1 MAKTGIEIRSAGE
14 IDPQALRDRVVERW
28 GSEAV
33 VAHDELMYPARLPGF
48 VALSGD
54 RVVGHV
60 AYRIDGQ
67 ACEVVSIEASSP
79 HAGIGSQLMDR
90 IIRTARDSGCRT
102 VWLTTT
108 NDNLDA
114 LRFYQRRG
122 FRLRA
127 LREGATARARQT
139 LKPEL
144 PALGSYGIPMCDE
157 LDLELELEA
166 PGGSGSPAASRAG
179 DR

>member
-1 MAKTGIEIRSAGE
+1 MTRAEIELRSADE
-14 IDPQALRDRVVERW
+14 IDRGALCDHVVEAW

-33 VAHDELMYPARLPGF
+33 VAHDEFLYPAQLPGF
-48 VALSGD
+48 VALNGS

-60 AYRIDGQ
+60 AYRIDGDG
-67 ACEVVSIEASSP
+67 CEVVSIAASP
-79 HAGIGSQLMDR
+79 RLGGIGSRLMDR
-90 IIRTARDSGCRT
+90 VTEAARSAGCRT

-144 PALGSYGIPMCDE
+144 PHVGSYGIPMRDE
-157 LDLELELEA
+157 LDLELEI
-166 PGGSGSPAASRAG
+166 
-179 DR
+179 

>member
-1 MAKTGIEIRSAGE
+1 M
-14 IDPQALRDRVVERW
+14 VEVW

-33 VAHDELMYPARLPGF
+33 VAHEELMYPARLPGF
-48 VALSGD
+48 VALSGS

-60 AYRIDGQ
+60 AYRIDGD
-67 ACEVVSIEASSP
+67 ACEVVSIEASP
-79 HAGIGSQLMDR
+79 PLGGVGSRLMDR
-90 IIRTARDSGCRT
+90 LIETARGAGCRT

-127 LREGATARARQT
+127 LREGATTRARQT

-144 PALGSYGIPMCDE
+144 PAVGSYGIPMRDE
-157 LDLELELEA
+157 LDLELEIEG
-166 PGGSGSPAASRAG
+166 PG
-179 DR
+179 

>member
-1 MAKTGIEIRSAGE
+1 MKIELCSADQ
-14 IDPQALRDRVVERW
+14 IDREALRDRVVETW

-48 VALSGD
+48 VAVRGGQ
-54 RVVGHV
+54 VVGHV
-60 AYRIDGQ
+60 AFRIDGD
-67 ACEVVSIEASSP
+67 ACEVVSIDASP
-79 HAGIGSQLMDR
+79 RLGGIGSRLMDR
-90 IIRTARDSGCRT
+90 VISTAQDAGCRT

-127 LREGATARARQT
+127 LRQGATTRARQT

-144 PALGSYGIPMCDE
+144 PAVGSYRIPMCDE
-157 LDLELELEA
+157 LDLELKIEA
-166 PGGSGSPAASRAG
+166 PGG
-179 DR
+179 